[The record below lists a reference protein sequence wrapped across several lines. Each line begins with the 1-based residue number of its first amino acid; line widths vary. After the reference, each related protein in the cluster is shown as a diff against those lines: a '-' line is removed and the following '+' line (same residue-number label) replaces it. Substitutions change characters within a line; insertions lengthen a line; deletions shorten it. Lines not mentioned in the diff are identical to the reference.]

1 VFGFA
6 TIFGDDRYSQ
16 TWPSSRARA
25 RIWFLAACSWSP
37 FDQREV
43 RPRAANRCSGT
54 RAERNSN
61 LEYYCAYRRHL
72 RCHLEIM
79 EDLGMSPI
87 SEQLSDK
94 PPLAFRVYMD
104 ARVIKHN
111 RDREI
116 KHRAWAP
123 WRTRPAIDSRG
134 SWG

>member
-1 VFGFA
+1 MAFGLSIRGTCA
-6 TIFGDDRYSQ
+6 HAQPTG
-16 TWPSSRARA
+16 AHA
-25 RIWFLAACSWSP
+25 
-37 FDQREV
+37 
-43 RPRAANRCSGT
+43 T

-79 EDLGMSPI
+79 EDLGMSLI

-94 PPLAFRVYMD
+94 PPLALKVYMD

-123 WRTRPAIDSRG
+123 WADALGDRQPQQLGAKRTSRYMRARLQKASRPG
-134 SWG
+134 